1 MKIEEI
7 VKKSKEICEGQQ
19 GCIKC
24 PLRDTACIDKHGGL
38 NGKGENDL
46 IAFVNRI
53 EKMEECIKK
62 GKGKK

>member
-7 VKKSKEICEGQQ
+7 IKKSKEICEGQQ

-24 PLRDTACIDKHGGL
+24 PLRITACVDKHGHL
-38 NGKGENDL
+38 YGEEENEL
-46 IAFVNRI
+46 IEFVNCI
-53 EKMEECIKK
+53 EKLEDSNKK